1 MRSSNPSGVK
11 AAAKTAVLRVSL
23 AGAAA
28 ALLAPAALA
37 ETAELDEPTSVSSVT
52 VEAPGAERSADPKI
66 GKLLDAPQSITIVP
80 QEVIEARGATT
91 LRDVLRNVPGI
102 SMQAGEGGVP
112 NGDNL
117 TIRGFSA
124 RTDMFVDGVRD
135 VGGYTRDSF
144 NLESVEVIKGPASA
158 YVGRGSTG
166 GSINQ
171 VSKTPTLDRFVAGT
185 VGGGSSAYARA
196 TVDANLP
203 VSDTVALRLNAM
215 AYSADA
221 PGRDEVY
228 ARRWGVAPTIAFG
241 LETATRLTAGWLHLE
256 QDNMPDYGIPWVPET
271 NTNPTLAAWRGKPAP
286 VDPSNFYGL
295 VNRDY
300 EDVRTDVGTVKIER
314 DVSDAVSLSN
324 TLRYIR
330 THRDSVVSSPRFASA
345 SSADVVAEF
354 KHRDQTD
361 EILINQTLLTAR
373 FATGALD
380 HKAVAGLELSREDS
394 KNHFLSG
401 PNSSPTNLYNP
412 DFRRPYTGTI
422 VDNGINKVR
431 GDSVSLYAFDTVA
444 LNEHWEVAAGLRW
457 DRYELTYNPVQ
468 ALSVTPQ
475 QPNTSVDF
483 NRKTDEMVSWKAGLI
498 YKPTSNGSV
507 YFGYGTS
514 FNPGIDF
521 VNLASATPTNT
532 TLDPEESRSYE
543 LGTKWE
549 LLDKSLLVTAA
560 LFRTEKTNAR
570 TPTSAFD
577 STVIL
582 EGEQRVDGFEIG
594 VSGQLTETLSVF
606 AGYTWMDGTIVKS
619 NTVTNLIPEQGKTLS
634 NTPENTFNVWATWE
648 PVQKVQLGAG
658 AQYVGAR
665 FANNTNTREVPE
677 YWTFDA
683 MAAYDVTDD
692 VSVRVNVYNL
702 ADERYFDNVGGGHL
716 APGAARSAVLS
727 LGFRF

>member
-11 AAAKTAVLRVSL
+11 AAAKTAVLRVTL

-37 ETAELDEPTSVSSVT
+37 ETVDADDEPTTVSSVT
-52 VEAPGAERSADPKI
+52 VEAQGAERSADPKI
-66 GKLLDAPQSITIVP
+66 GKLLDAPQSITVVP

-203 VSDTVALRLNAM
+203 LSETAALRLNAM

-241 LETATRLTAGWLHLE
+241 LETATRLSAGWLHLE
-256 QDNMPDYGIPWVPET
+256 QDNLPDNGIPWVSNNNVP
-271 NTNPTLAAWRGKPAP
+271 LAAWRDKPAP
-286 VDPSNFYGL
+286 VKRSNFYGIL
-295 VNRDY
+295 GRDH
-300 EDVRTDVGTVKIER
+300 EDVVTDVGTLKIEH
-314 DVSDAVSLSN
+314 DFSEALSLSN

-330 THRDSVVSSPRFASA
+330 THRDSVSTSPRFPSNGL
-345 SSADVVAEF
+345 SADVYAEF
-354 KHRDQTD
+354 KHRDQID
-361 EILINQTLLTAR
+361 DILINQTLLEAD
-373 FATGALD
+373 FSTGSLQHD
-380 HKAVAGLELSREDS
+380 AVAGLELSVEKS
-394 KNHFLSG
+394 KNHFLSDL
-401 PNSSPTNLYNP
+401 NQTASLTNLYNP
-412 DFRRPYTGTI
+412 DPHRTYAI
-422 VDNGINKVR
+422 AIKDNGINKAQ
-431 GDSVSLYAFDTVA
+431 GDGVSLFAFDKVA
-444 LNEHWEVAAGLRW
+444 LDEHWELAAGVRW
-457 DRYELTYNPVQ
+457 DRYALTYNPY
-468 ALSVTPQ
+468 ALIPATP
-475 QPNTSVDF
+475 PTLPARDVGE
-483 NRKTDEMVSWKAGLI
+483 RTDEMVSWKAGVI
-498 YKPTSNGSV
+498 YKPVRAGSI
-507 YFGYGTS
+507 YLSYGTS

-521 VNLASATPTNT
+521 LNLATATPASP
-532 TLDPEESRSYE
+532 DIAPEKSRSYE

-549 LLDKSLLVTAA
+549 LLDRRLLATAA
-560 LFRTEKTNAR
+560 VFRTEKTNAR
-570 TPTSAFD
+570 TPGEPGD
-577 STVIL
+577 PLIVL

-594 VSGQLTETLSVF
+594 LSGALTQTVTVF
-606 AGYTWMDGTIVKS
+606 GGYTWMDGQILDS
-619 NTVTNLIPEQGKTLS
+619 NTPAEVGKTLS

-648 PVQKVQLGAG
+648 PVEKVQLGAG
-658 AQYVGAR
+658 AQYVGER
-665 FANNTNTREVPE
+665 FANNTNTREVPA

-692 VSVRVNVYNL
+692 VSVRLNVYNL
-702 ADERYFDNVGGGHL
+702 ADETYFDSLSGGHL
-716 APGAARSAVLS
+716 VPGAARSAVVS